1 MILQILE
8 ICVFQFLFFVVYD
21 LLLKSET
28 FFQWNRF
35 YLLSTFIIS
44 LVLPWIEL
52 DFFSKGILNEAEYLI
67 WELQEIVLTKEL
79 GLSSPGSAIS
89 YKVLFILGVFV
100 MTVVFVY
107 KLHRIR
113 ALWKTSKISHH
124 PSYTKV
130 VMQDSMASFSFFKL
144 LFIGD
149 AISKEKEPQILAHEL
164 VHIKQWHSLD
174 LLFFEAMRIV
184 FWFNPMTYL
193 FQNRVAEV
201 HEYIADSLTSKGK
214 PREQYELLLS
224 QVFQTKNVSFT
235 NQFFKE
241 SLIKKRIVML
251 KKEKSS
257 QIRLFRYLLPLSL
270 LVMMIAYT
278 SCEHEAKKANEL
290 QDRMVHHYSYQ
301 LFL

>member
-1 MILQILE
+1 MILQIFE

-79 GLSSPGSAIS
+79 GLSSPGSAIP
-89 YKVLFILGVFV
+89 YKVLFILGALV

-149 AISKEKEPQILAHEL
+149 AISKEKESQILAHEL

-201 HEYIADSLTSKGK
+201 HEYIADSLTSTGK
-214 PREQYELLLS
+214 AREQYELLLS
-224 QVFQTKNVSFT
+224 QVFQTKNISFT

-270 LVMMIAYT
+270 LTVAMLILLLKCC
-278 SCEHEAKKANEL
+278 S
-290 QDRMVHHYSYQ
+290 Q
-301 LFL
+301 LFDSHQNVSFVFFKMLC